1 MGCGAVRGACP
12 LCALRVTQKHRLPAG
27 GDAPPRSAPPG
38 RRTALGSQPG
48 GRAAFGWGPWVP
60 RADLRP
66 LTCASS
72 RLRLLNLCWLRVSLA
87 SHHGAPGILC
97 SQGTPVL
104 CANGVPGTQADTRV
118 ACICPH
124 ARCGPVD
131 LTCDTSGDNVT
142 DFRVMARSV
151 DRARGRSAGRAPGSA
166 RVRGP
171 RAVEGRPAASP
182 PPCGRGFSAHE
193 PVTLPWPRCPQRWAH
208 PVSGQQRTPGSH
220 VCQVLASVP
229 GTVSHCILTGPT
241 LQRGQP
247 LAHCPRPRPQT
258 TARAELGFG
267 PGHPTWCHRPG
278 SSPLSWEGGEGA
290 PREAQRVLTWGGQC
304 GRWAWGPAAGGKADC
319 HRGCPREGRP
329 PLGTACLSLS
339 QPRAREVGA
348 SWVLFAG
355 GGLGSLQNSPEWLSQ
370 SSN

>member
-1 MGCGAVRGACP
+1 MDAGREEAQAVSGPAAEASP
-12 LCALRVTQKHRLPAG
+12 HGVWSSPGRLSSVCPAG
-27 GDAPPRSAPPG
+27 HPEAPAPSGRGCPTRSAPPG

-171 RAVEGRPAASP
+171 RAVEGRPAVSP
-182 PPCGRGFSAHE
+182 PPCGRGFSADE
-193 PVTLPWPRCPQRWAH
+193 PVTLPWPRRPQRWAH

-220 VCQVLASVP
+220 ACQVLASVP

-258 TARAELGFG
+258 TAPDHGPGGAGIWPRSPYVVSPTGLLPLELGG
-267 PGHPTWCHRPG
+267 RGR
-278 SSPLSWEGGEGA
+278 
-290 PREAQRVLTWGGQC
+290 RAQR
-304 GRWAWGPAAGGKADC
+304 GPAGPDLGG
-319 HRGCPREGRP
+319 PV
-329 PLGTACLSLS
+329 
-339 QPRAREVGA
+339 REVGVGTGCGRE
-348 SWVLFAG
+348 S
-355 GGLGSLQNSPEWLSQ
+355 
-370 SSN
+370 

>member
-142 DFRVMARSV
+142 DFRVMAQSV

-171 RAVEGRPAASP
+171 QGVEGRPAASP
-182 PPCGRGFSAHE
+182 PPCGRGFSADE
-193 PVTLPWPRCPQRWAH
+193 PVTLPWPRRPQRWAH

-220 VCQVLASVP
+220 ACQVLASVP

-258 TARAELGFG
+258 TAWAELGFG

-290 PREAQRVLTWGGQC
+290 PREAQRVLTWG
-304 GRWAWGPAAGGKADC
+304 
-319 HRGCPREGRP
+319 
-329 PLGTACLSLS
+329 SS
-339 QPRAREVGA
+339 
-348 SWVLFAG
+348 AG
-355 GGLGSLQNSPEWLSQ
+355 GGRGDRLREGKLTVTGAALVKAGRRWGQRACHSASRGPGRWGRPGCFLPAGGWEVCRTHLSG
-370 SSN
+370 